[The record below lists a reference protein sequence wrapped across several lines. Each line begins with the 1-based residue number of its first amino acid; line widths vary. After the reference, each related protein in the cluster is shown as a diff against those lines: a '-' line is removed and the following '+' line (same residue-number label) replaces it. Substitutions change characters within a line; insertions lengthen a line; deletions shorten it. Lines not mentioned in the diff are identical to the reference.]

1 MKDIRLLTL
10 LSLDSIYRV
19 LEWEERV
26 RIHLYLKGKIKALT
40 PNIEGWEF
48 WLEKSR
54 WEAPEVLYKQDRLL
68 YYYHEDSEEWRPIEQ
83 YLIDNETLTKEINQL
98 KSKYNGNQRNN

>member
-26 RIHLYLKGKIKALT
+26 RIHLYLKGKFQTLT

-48 WLEKSR
+48 WLEKSQ
-54 WEAPEVLYKQDRLL
+54 WEAPEVIYKQDRLL
-68 YYYHEDSEEWRPIEQ
+68 YYYHEDSEEWRLIER
-83 YLIDNETLTKEINQL
+83 YLTDNEVLTKEINQL
-98 KSKYNGNQRNN
+98 KNLYNGNQRNN

>member
-48 WLEKSR
+48 WLEKSQ
-54 WEAPEVLYKQDRLL
+54 WEAPEVIYKQDRLL
-68 YYYHEDSEEWRPIEQ
+68 YYYHEDSEEWRLIER
-83 YLIDNETLTKEINQL
+83 YLTDNETLTKEINQL
-98 KSKYNGNQRNN
+98 KNLYNGNQRNN